1 VSGIEERICG
11 ALLELACERGY
22 RALSVAEVSARA
34 GVSEVQF
41 RTHFG
46 SLEQCALALFD
57 EIQAEFERRV
67 DSAYRSEPEWPDSL
81 RAVAYA
87 VAAWLEENPCEARFG
102 SVEMLW
108 VSELA
113 QARREA
119 GFQRFVSLIDA
130 GRAVAAEPD
139 SIPAATAESVI
150 GSIAALVTKR
160 LQGGGLKPRALVP
173 ELMSVAVRPYLGKEA
188 AERELQIHP
197 PPERRVIEP

>member
-1 VSGIEERICG
+1 MSGIEERICA

-22 RALSVAEVSARA
+22 RALSVTEVSGRA
-34 GVSEVQF
+34 GVVEAEF
-41 RTHFG
+41 RAHFV
-46 SLEQCALALFD
+46 SLEECALALFD

-81 RAVAYA
+81 RAVSYA
-87 VAAWLEENPCEARFG
+87 VAAWIEENPCEARFG

-150 GSIAALVTKR
+150 GSIAGLVTKR
-160 LQGGGLKPRALVP
+160 LQGGEFEPLALVP
-173 ELMSVAVRPYLGKEA
+173 ELMSIAVRPYLGKEA
-188 AERELQIHP
+188 AERELRIQSP
-197 PPERRVIEP
+197 LERLDD